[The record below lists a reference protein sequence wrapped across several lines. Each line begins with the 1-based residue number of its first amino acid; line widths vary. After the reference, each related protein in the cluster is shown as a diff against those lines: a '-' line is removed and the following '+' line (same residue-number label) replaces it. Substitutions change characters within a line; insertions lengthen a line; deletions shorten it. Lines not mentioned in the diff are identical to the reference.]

1 MDMDYELQL
10 TDLIDKETLQ
20 KIQDG
25 FSNMTGIAALTTD
38 ADGIPVTEG
47 SNFSEFCMKYTRS
60 TEKGCK
66 SCIECDKWGAELAM
80 KKGKAACSP
89 KRPHC

>member
-47 SNFSEFCMKYTRS
+47 SNFRNF
-60 TEKGCK
+60 
-66 SCIECDKWGAELAM
+66 A
-80 KKGKAACSP
+80 
-89 KRPHC
+89 